1 MITPMSEPSS
11 PRLDRFDPLEDGDGP
26 DVLEQPGSPEPSL
39 RSEIE
44 QEGDI
49 PFRVPEVGEQLSDE
63 QLADEL
69 DAE

>member
-1 MITPMSEPSS
+1 
-11 PRLDRFDPLEDGDGP
+11 
-26 DVLEQPGSPEPSL
+26 VLEQPGSPEPSL